1 MSPRYP
7 TYAEHTMDVTYE
19 QRRQELVE
27 ANARLD
33 EAERVRQ
40 VVANM
45 REDVARMEQ
54 QRDALAALG
63 DGHVEVA
70 QSSFDQRFRV
80 MIEWEPIRSKLT
92 GLELAAEVEASIGP
106 LRQELASTESRIA
119 SLLA

>member
-1 MSPRYP
+1 MSPRVVP
-7 TYAEHTMDVTYE
+7 KPQESAE

-33 EAERVRQ
+33 EAERLRQ
-40 VVANM
+40 VVENM

-106 LRQELASTESRIA
+106 LRQELASTETRIA

>member
-1 MSPRYP
+1 VSPRVVP
-7 TYAEHTMDVTYE
+7 KPQESAE

-33 EAERVRQ
+33 EAERLRP
-40 VVANM
+40 VVADL

-80 MIEWEPIRSKLT
+80 VHSRLT
-92 GLELAAEVEASIGP
+92 AE
-106 LRQELASTESRIA
+106 
-119 SLLA
+119 